1 MREKAN
7 IASAAEQVMKHTH
20 SFLKSLCWEG
30 SVAMQLD
37 SAEDWTCHY
46 EKNMAS
52 TCSTWKTWDYFR
64 LRDSEPV
71 NVVNYGQVRRKGLS
85 Q

>member
-1 MREKAN
+1 
-7 IASAAEQVMKHTH
+7 
-20 SFLKSLCWEG
+20 
-30 SVAMQLD
+30 MQLD

-52 TCSTWKTWDYFR
+52 TRSTWKTWDYFR

-71 NVVNYGQVRRKGLS
+71 NVVNYGQVRRKGLT
-85 Q
+85 